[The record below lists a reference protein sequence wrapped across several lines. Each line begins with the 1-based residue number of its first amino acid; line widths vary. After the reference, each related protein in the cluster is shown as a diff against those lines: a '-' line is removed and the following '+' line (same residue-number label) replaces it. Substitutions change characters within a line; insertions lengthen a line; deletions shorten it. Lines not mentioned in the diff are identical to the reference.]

1 MDDQI
6 PDTTVGEENMKMIG
20 SMMAKDLGLKTN
32 KIDDTNDKM
41 MLEEEEEV
49 NDQQIDIGGSE

>member
-1 MDDQI
+1 LDDQI

>member
-1 MDDQI
+1 
-6 PDTTVGEENMKMIG
+6 MKMIG